1 MGHAI
6 TMLTFEENMPKSK
19 IQERCD
25 DWGNGNCDLQER
37 GYALRGLGYPINF
50 TSWVFN
56 SYEEAKKYLDTTIGN
71 YRQTA
76 VKYKVYPKTEPSN
89 IILDLERRIK
99 EYKNRIAELNK
110 PHYANVKQATVKC
123 KKCGS
128 SLATSYCGRTYYNQ
142 CPICKEDLRPE
153 STLQKIEQYNNTI
166 KELEQKRVDEIKK
179 QNVKNESKVTYRW
192 MVCCEVHC

>member
-6 TMLTFEENMPKSK
+6 AMLTFEENTPKSK

-25 DWGNGNCDLQER
+25 NWGNSNCNIEER
-37 GYALRGLGYPINF
+37 GYALQGLGYSINF
-50 TSWVFN
+50 TSRVFN
-56 SYEEAKKYLDTTIGN
+56 SYNEAYDYLDTTTGN

-76 VKYKVYPKTEPSN
+76 VKYKVYPKVEPSST
-89 IILDLERRIK
+89 ILDLERRIK

-179 QNVKNESKVTYRW
+179 QNAKNESKVTYMW

>member
-6 TMLTFEENMPKSK
+6 AMLTFEENMSKSK

-25 DWGNGNCDLQER
+25 NWGNSNCNIEER
-37 GYALRGLGYPINF
+37 GYALQGLGYSINF
-50 TSWVFN
+50 TSRIFN
-56 SYEEAKKYLDTTIGN
+56 SYNEAYDYLDTTTGN

-76 VKYKVYPKTEPSN
+76 VKYKVYPKVEPSST
-89 IILDLERRIK
+89 ILDLERRIK

-128 SLATSYCGRTYYNQ
+128 SLSTSYCGKTYYNQ

-179 QNVKNESKVTYRW
+179 QNMKNESKVTYRW
-192 MVCCEVHC
+192 MACCEVHC

>member
-6 TMLTFEENMPKSK
+6 GMLTFEENMPKSK

-25 DWGNGNCDLQER
+25 NWGNANCDIEER
-37 GYALRGLGYPINF
+37 GYALQGLGYPINF
-50 TSWVFN
+50 TARIFN
-56 SYEEAKKYLDTTIGN
+56 SYDEAYNYLDTTTGN
-71 YRQTA
+71 YRQIA
-76 VKYKVYPKTEPSN
+76 VKYKVYPKVEPSN
-89 IILDLERRIK
+89 VILDLERRIK
-99 EYKNRIAELNK
+99 EYKNRITELNK

-128 SLATSYCGRTYYNQ
+128 SLATSFCGKTYYNY

-179 QNVKNESKVTYRW
+179 QNMKNESKVTYRW